1 MSRKVREYIDI
12 ADLQSLDGLIERLQ
26 EVRAALPAG
35 GEAEVR
41 MRGDDHFGRR
51 LTVSFSR
58 PQTAEEAEHEARCAH
73 AFREAR
79 ERNRREAER
88 AREEEGHGRLRLVG

>member
-1 MSRKVREYIDI
+1 MSRMVKDFVEITDYS
-12 ADLQSLDGLIERLQ
+12 SLDTLIERLVA
-26 EVRAALPAG
+26 VRNALPNA

-79 ERNRREAER
+79 ERSRREAER

>member
-12 ADLQSLDGLIERLQ
+12 ADLHTLDALIERLQ
-26 EVRAALPAG
+26 EVRANLPSTT
-35 GEAEVR
+35 EAEVR

-58 PQTAEEAEHEARCAH
+58 PQTAEEAEHDARCAH

-88 AREEEGHGRLRLVG
+88 RDEDEHGHLRLVG